1 MKKNLLSLA
10 VMLFS
15 CHFSYA
21 QWTTVGTVTTTTN
34 SVGIGTTTPSYPF
47 HIYNTTT
54 RSTNSGSYADFGLE
68 SFNNT
73 GYQGSH
79 LYFGR
84 SRGTVAAPLAVQNGD
99 NIGWLDFF
107 GHDGTVAQR
116 SGQLILRTDGTPSS
130 GIVPGAFVFTLTGS
144 DGVNTERMRIGSNG
158 NVGIG
163 TNYPLYKLDVNG
175 NANFG
180 GSSTAQGRTVIIKGA
195 GAAAPNGA
203 GGLLLQTAP
212 GGGLDIFATSTDAN
226 PVWDFRTFTSEDMS
240 FSPGSIERMRVS
252 SAGNVGIGT
261 TSPAVPLHVSKLMTP
276 GAVTEMLR
284 LELRGNNSDELA
296 GEGAAINFYTPI
308 TPSPDVLGA
317 QIYSFRET
325 PVNATSTT
333 SLRFATNNAGTV
345 SDKLV
350 ISGTGNVGIGTTDNS
365 AWNLASST
373 YKLAVGGSM
382 IATAVTVKL
391 VANWPDYVFK
401 KDYTLP
407 SLTDVKTYI
416 DQNQH
421 LPEIPSAQQMEKDGI
436 NLGEMNKLLLKKV
449 EELTLYLIE
458 KDKQLEAQSKKI
470 NDQEKRISKLEKPGI
485 N

>member
-34 SVGIGTTTPSYPF
+34 TVGIGTTTPAYPF

-73 GYQGSH
+73 GYQGSR

-84 SRGTVAAPLAVQNGD
+84 SRGTAAAPLAVQNQD

-107 GHDGTVAQR
+107 GHDGTVLQR

-130 GIVPGAFVFTLTGS
+130 GVVPGAFVFTLAGS

-180 GSSTAQGRTVIIKGA
+180 GGSAAGRTVQIKGA
-195 GAAAPNGA
+195 GAASPNGA

-226 PVWDFRTFTSEDMS
+226 PVWDFRTFVSEDMS
-240 FSPGSIERMRVS
+240 FSPGSTERMRIS

-261 TSPAVPLHVSKLMTP
+261 TSPAAPLHVSKLMTP

-284 LELRGNNSDELA
+284 LEVRGNNSDELA
-296 GEGAAINFYTPI
+296 GEGAAINFYTPV
-308 TPSPDVLGA
+308 TPSPDALGA
-317 QIYSFRET
+317 QIYTFRESA
-325 PVNATSTT
+325 VNATSTT

-350 ISGTGNVGIGTTDNS
+350 ISGSGNVGIGTTDNS
-365 AWNLASST
+365 NWNLAGSQ

-421 LPEIPSAQQMEKDGI
+421 LPEIPSAQQMEKDGV

-458 KDKQLEAQSKKI
+458 EEQKNKTQQEQLNRLTEQVKLLTKQKTQ
-470 NDQEKRISKLEKPGI
+470 
-485 N
+485 